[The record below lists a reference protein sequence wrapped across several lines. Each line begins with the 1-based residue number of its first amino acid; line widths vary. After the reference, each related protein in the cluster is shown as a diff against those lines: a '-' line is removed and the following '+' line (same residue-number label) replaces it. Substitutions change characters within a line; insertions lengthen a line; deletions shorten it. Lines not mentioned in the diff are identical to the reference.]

1 MSLEILL
8 VMFYLSF
15 SAKVVEEFKKGIPES
30 AKAGKHMQVL
40 RTYVAFIFW
49 LYKCTLLQLVVAV
62 SLVGLEFY
70 VKIPGEGTGCAEI
83 NPLKR
88 YV

>member
-1 MSLEILL
+1 MNLEILL
-8 VMFYLSF
+8 VILYLSF

-30 AKAGKHMQVL
+30 TRAGKHLRVL

-62 SLVGLEFY
+62 TLDGLEIY
-70 VKIPGEGTGCAEI
+70 VKIPEEGKGCAEI

-88 YV
+88 YF